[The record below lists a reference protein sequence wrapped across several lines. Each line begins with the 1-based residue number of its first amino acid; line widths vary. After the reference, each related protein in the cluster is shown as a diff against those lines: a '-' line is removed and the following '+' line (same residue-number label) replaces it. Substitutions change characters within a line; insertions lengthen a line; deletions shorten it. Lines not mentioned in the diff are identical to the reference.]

1 MPNHSVEVDLQFDL
15 KDYVRASTRLMF
27 TRPSFLILL
36 ALTGG
41 AVLYGIYFVIINAGT
56 MGFVAALL
64 SQVPFLVLGLVPV
77 VLWLSLRRQGAPRDP
92 AGQRKH
98 LGRHRGGVHHA
109 RDGREGPGMRGRL
122 ASHHHPEHGTR
133 SEAHG
138 HEGPGHR
145 RALQGPG
152 HGVVERPVEGAG
164 GDQGDDLR
172 GRPPVRRVSQPARP
186 RWPCSPR

>member
-77 VLWLSLRRQGAPRDP
+77 VLWLSLRRQGARILARQQATGERIRYAFSDDGF
-92 AGQRKH
+92 AQRVTSAEETSEHSGEWDTFSRALETPSDFLLLLPKQ
-98 LGRHRGGVHHA
+98 GGVFIPKSSFDSESDVA
-109 RDGREGPGMRGRL
+109 RFRDILRRNMEGK
-122 ASHHHPEHGTR
+122 AK
-133 SEAHG
+133 
-138 HEGPGHR
+138 
-145 RALQGPG
+145 
-152 HGVVERPVEGAG
+152 
-164 GDQGDDLR
+164 LR
-172 GRPPVRRVSQPARP
+172 KA
-186 RWPCSPR
+186 